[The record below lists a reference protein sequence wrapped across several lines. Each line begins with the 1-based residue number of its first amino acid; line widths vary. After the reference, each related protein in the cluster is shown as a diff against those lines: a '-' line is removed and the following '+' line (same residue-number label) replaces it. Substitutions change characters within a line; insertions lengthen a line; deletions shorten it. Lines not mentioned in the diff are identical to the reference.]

1 MANFKLHGKVHT
13 YCGSKIPL
21 KKVAAYVRIH
31 YFQQDLTKFDQSVKR
46 KQKKPYAGGEQENED
61 GTVARALAF
70 HQYGLGSI
78 TRLSIIFGL
87 SLSVLY
93 SSLSS
98 FSPGTPGFPISSKTY
113 I

>member
-1 MANFKLHGKVHT
+1 MKLHGKVHT
-13 YCGSKIPL
+13 YCRSKISL

-46 KQKKPYAGGEQENED
+46 KQKKLYAGGEKESKE
-61 GTVARALAF
+61 GAVVRALAS

-78 TRLSIIFGL
+78 PRLSIIFGL

-93 SSLSS
+93 SSLSG
-98 FSPGTPGFPISSKTY
+98 FSPGCLLYTSDAADELEV
-113 I
+113 